1 MLLFSLLQVHLG
13 VDSVESVLKADLGA
27 DQLVLQRRD
36 AEGRGGRLQLLH
48 QVFDLGLLRLDQRRL
63 VALVSGQL
71 GHRLIGSLH
80 QVVAL
85 GDQVGLDVSLGGHV
99 GHSLQGVLQADL
111 GAAQLML
118 NAGDLGVV
126 GGRLQLLQQALDL
139 RLLRLDQRRLVLALV
154 VVTELRD
161 GLVGLLQQI
170 VALGDQIGLGVADGT
185 ALDGD

>member
-1 MLLFSLLQVHLG
+1 ML
-13 VDSVESVLKADLGA
+13 
-27 DQLVLQRRD
+27 
-36 AEGRGGRLQLLH
+36 
-48 QVFDLGLLRLDQRRL
+48 DLGLLRLDQRRL

-126 GGRLQLLQQALDL
+126 GGRLQLLQQVLDL
-139 RLLRLDQRRLVLALV
+139 RLLRLD
-154 VVTELRD
+154 
-161 GLVGLLQQI
+161 
-170 VALGDQIGLGVADGT
+170 
-185 ALDGD
+185 

>member
-1 MLLFSLLQVHLG
+1 M
-13 VDSVESVLKADLGA
+13 
-27 DQLVLQRRD
+27 
-36 AEGRGGRLQLLH
+36 
-48 QVFDLGLLRLDQRRL
+48 
-63 VALVSGQL
+63 
-71 GHRLIGSLH
+71 
-80 QVVAL
+80 
-85 GDQVGLDVSLGGHV
+85 

-126 GGRLQLLQQALDL
+126 GGRLQLLQQVLDL

-170 VALGDQIGLGVADGT
+170 VALGDQIGLGVADGA